1 MCVGSGVQS
10 KLNHAIFKQC
20 VEIVRLYVDKVDDSE
35 LQVLFVLQT
44 LLSQHQH
51 WEGAL
56 FLQGTLL
63 SEGMYVFLFK
73 TLMNKGK
80 LSMCTPF
87 F

>member
-63 SEGMYVFLFK
+63 SEGMYVFLFFF
-73 TLMNKGK
+73 K
-80 LSMCTPF
+80 L
-87 F
+87 